1 MPWTISK
8 ILKQIDLK
16 FGEKHSAYRVKQ
28 FVKEEVN
35 YRFNKG
41 WSRPLKYAA
50 KRTQLI
56 KALHWTEI
64 LNLIADWK
72 ILVNVDKSSFDR
84 STKSQYSWLPVSERC
99 PIVNDMWKRK
109 VTLILSTWNSGEWL
123 AMIVAGTVDS
133 IKFSVFLKLLE
144 LLFKN
149 IYEDGDLPIV
159 VLDNSRT
166 YSSKLTK
173 RILKD
178 LLFQVR
184 FSALYLPEVA
194 PVEQAF
200 WMIKSKL
207 RSLGGV
213 SVINF
218 KTPEGL
224 EKIFQLLESI
234 GDKSWIRAWVRVIK
248 EAKFTILWK
257 LATSTLFESDA
268 NMLEVK

>member
-1 MPWTISK
+1 
-8 ILKQIDLK
+8 
-16 FGEKHSAYRVKQ
+16 
-28 FVKEEVN
+28 
-35 YRFNKG
+35 
-41 WSRPLKYAA
+41 
-50 KRTQLI
+50 
-56 KALHWTEI
+56 
-64 LNLIADWK
+64 
-72 ILVNVDKSSFDR
+72 
-84 STKSQYSWLPVSERC
+84 
-99 PIVNDMWKRK
+99 
-109 VTLILSTWNSGEWL
+109 
-123 AMIVAGTVDS
+123 MIVAGTVDS

-207 RSLGGV
+207 RSLGGK
-213 SVINF
+213 SSNF
-218 KTPEGL
+218 LTQKY
-224 EKIFQLLESI
+224 K
-234 GDKSWIRAWVRVIK
+234 
-248 EAKFTILWK
+248 
-257 LATSTLFESDA
+257 
-268 NMLEVK
+268 